1 MGYKTPTLESVATE
15 NKIPPKSFQLFIDPI
30 HLPPA
35 TMASTFSISAALLL
49 LIFTNTVLVTAV
61 PEREYY
67 SMLSALRFRGY
78 HLFANA
84 ITTTDLRYDIL
95 TGSNFTFFAPI
106 DSALYSLDMSM
117 SAADYTMALRFHG
130 VPHRLSLPDLRMLPY
145 GSNSFPSLV
154 RGHEIHIVNPLLLP
168 FPVVVEGIDIAF
180 PGLFYDEHIAVH
192 GLEGI
197 IDFRSLTDTGNATS
211 IIGSNVA
218 SNSTRDHG
226 YESAATNL
234 TNVHTPPSPMTV
246 PSPQPPSNSTVNQTV
261 AVPEAATPR
270 PSSNVAESPVLVPM
284 TSVVPSPAINTD
296 MQGIS
301 ISGAPPHRPPEVYS
315 AFTPRG
321 REEHMSTATRYELIS
336 EKIPGVSLATKSTA
350 NATEE
355 FTQVDEKNID
365 CPTTEDDV
373 EQLNIANIR
382 RGDPYT
388 RELYTPPNMTFAQE
402 Y

>member
-1 MGYKTPTLESVATE
+1 
-15 NKIPPKSFQLFIDPI
+15 
-30 HLPPA
+30 
-35 TMASTFSISAALLL
+35 MASTFSISTALLL

-61 PEREYY
+61 PEPEYY

-95 TGSNFTFFAPI
+95 SGSNFTFFAPI

-154 RGHEIHIVNPLLLP
+154 RGHEIHILNPLLLP

-197 IDFRSLTDTGNATS
+197 IDFRSLADTGNSTS
-211 IIGSNVA
+211 ILGSNVA

-226 YESAATNL
+226 YETAATNL
-234 TNVHTPPSPMTV
+234 TNVQTPTSPMIA
-246 PSPQPPSNSTVNQTV
+246 PFPQPPSNSTVNQTI
-261 AVPEAATPR
+261 AVTEAAAPR
-270 PSSNVAESPVLVPM
+270 PSSKIAEPPVLVPQS
-284 TSVVPSPAINTD
+284 TSIVPSPAISTD
-296 MQGIS
+296 MKGIS
-301 ISGAPPHRPPEVYS
+301 IAGAPPHRPPEVYS
-315 AFTPRG
+315 ASTPHG

-350 NATEE
+350 NPTEE
-355 FTQVDEKNID
+355 FTQVDDKNID
-365 CPTTEDDV
+365 CPVTDDDG
-373 EQLNIANIR
+373 ERLNIANIR
-382 RGDPYT
+382 HGELYA
-388 RELYTPPNMTFAQE
+388 RELYTPINMTCAQE
-402 Y
+402 